1 MAVSSVSNPFGLS
14 TASATAAST
23 AAASAAA
30 DSASGSTSAAE
41 QQDRFMKLLVAQ
53 MKSQDPLN
61 PMDNAQMT
69 SQIAQINT
77 VSGIEKLNTTVT
89 SLLASF
95 NSLQAQSATQL
106 PGRSVLVSGSSLSLG
121 SGPATGGVELPS
133 AADAVSVDIVDA
145 TGATVRSLTLG
156 PVPAGVRSFSWDGLK
171 TDGQAAAPGTYRLRV
186 SATVGNTP
194 VPASPLTASRVQ
206 AVSNG
211 SGGVQIDLGSAGTR
225 AYSDIKSF
233 L

>member
-1 MAVSSVSNPFGLS
+1 MAISQVNNTTSNPL
-14 TASATAAST
+14 AAS
-23 AAASAAA
+23 S
-30 DSASGSTSAAE
+30 SSGTSSAAE

-53 MKSQDPLN
+53 MKNQDPLN

-95 NSLQAQSATQL
+95 NNLQAQSATQL
-106 PGRSVLVSGSSLSLG
+106 PGRSVLVPG
-121 SGPATGGVELPS
+121 SGLTLADGQAMGGVELAA
-133 AADAVSVDIVDA
+133 AADAVTVDIVDA
-145 TGATVRSLTLG
+145 AGTTVRSLALG
-156 PVPAGVRSFSWDGLK
+156 ASDAGVRSFTWDGLQ
-171 TDGQAAAPGTYRLRV
+171 TDGKAAAAGNYRLRV
-186 SATVGNTP
+186 TATVGGNAVAVTP
-194 VPASPLTASRVQ
+194 LVASRVQ

-211 SGGVQIDLGSAGTR
+211 SNGVQLDLGSAGMR

>member
-1 MAVSSVSNPFGLS
+1 MAISSVTNATS
-14 TASATAAST
+14 TASASLGNAGGT
-23 AAASAAA
+23 
-30 DSASGSTSAAE
+30 TSAAE

-53 MKSQDPLN
+53 MKNQDPLN

-95 NSLQAQSATQL
+95 NNLQAQSATQL
-106 PGRSVLVSGSSLSLG
+106 PGRSVLVAGSSLTLG
-121 SGPATGGVELPS
+121 DGPVTGGVELAG
-133 AADAVSVDIVDA
+133 AADAVAVDIVDA
-145 TGATVRSLTLG
+145 TGATVRSLALG
-156 PVPAGVRSFSWDGLK
+156 NSAAGVRSFTWDGMK
-171 TDGQAAAPGTYRLRV
+171 TDGQAAAAGNYRLRV
-186 SATVGNTP
+186 TATAGSTAVTATP
-194 VPASPLTASRVQ
+194 LVAGRVQ

-211 SGGVQIDLGSAGTR
+211 SAGVQVDLGSAGTR

>member
-1 MAVSSVSNPFGLS
+1 MAISQVNNTASNPL
-14 TASATAAST
+14 AAS
-23 AAASAAA
+23 SN
-30 DSASGSTSAAE
+30 SGTSSAAE

-53 MKSQDPLN
+53 MKNQDPLN

-95 NSLQAQSATQL
+95 NNLQAQSATQL
-106 PGRSVLVSGSSLSLG
+106 PGRSVLVSGTGLTLADG
-121 SGPATGGVELPS
+121 QAMGGVELAA
-133 AADAVSVDIVDA
+133 AADAVTVDIVDA
-145 TGATVRSLTLG
+145 AGTTVRSLALG
-156 PVPAGVRSFSWDGLK
+156 ASSAGVRSFTWDGLQ
-171 TDGQAAAPGTYRLRV
+171 TDGKAAAAGNYRLRV
-186 SATVGNTP
+186 TATAGGNAVVSTP
-194 VPASPLTASRVQ
+194 LVASRVQ

-211 SGGVQIDLGSAGTR
+211 SDGVQLDLGSAGTR
-225 AYSDIKSF
+225 AYSDVKSF

>member
-1 MAVSSVSNPFGLS
+1 MAISQVNNTTSNPL
-14 TASATAAST
+14 AAS
-23 AAASAAA
+23 S
-30 DSASGSTSAAE
+30 SSGTSSAAE

-53 MKSQDPLN
+53 MKNQDPLN

-95 NSLQAQSATQL
+95 NNLQAQSATQL
-106 PGRSVLVSGSSLSLG
+106 PGRSVLVPGTGLTLADG
-121 SGPATGGVELPS
+121 QAMGGVELAA
-133 AADAVSVDIVDA
+133 AADAVTVDIVDA
-145 TGATVRSLTLG
+145 AGTTVRSLALG
-156 PVPAGVRSFSWDGLK
+156 ASGAGVRSFTWDGLQ
-171 TDGQAAAPGTYRLRV
+171 TDGKAAAAGNYRLRV
-186 SATVGNTP
+186 TATVGGNAVAVTP
-194 VPASPLTASRVQ
+194 LVASRVQ

-211 SGGVQIDLGSAGTR
+211 SNGVQLDLGSAGMR